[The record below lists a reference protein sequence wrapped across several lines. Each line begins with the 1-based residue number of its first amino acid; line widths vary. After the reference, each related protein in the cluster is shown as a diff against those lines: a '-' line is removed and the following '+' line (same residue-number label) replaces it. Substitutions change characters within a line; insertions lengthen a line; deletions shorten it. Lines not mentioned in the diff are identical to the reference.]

1 VTDVAAADTVIAM
14 EIAVV
19 AMAVVVTT
27 IAAAL
32 ATMTT
37 IDAAMAAGVTV
48 TTAIALETLI
58 VTRVVDAM
66 TGMEAVVIAA
76 VTEAVTVGVAAV
88 AITIALMIVPALL
101 LLLLETNHVSLTQV
115 AGETIPAATIVTEVG
130 RSITCRRVIERCHLN
145 LELYDEAVDTFSWH
159 SL

>member
-1 VTDVAAADTVIAM
+1 MAAADTVIAM
-14 EIAVV
+14 EIVVV

-66 TGMEAVVIAA
+66 TDMEAVVIAA
-76 VTEAVTVGVAAV
+76 ATEAVNVEVAAV
-88 AITIALMIVPALL
+88 AIMIALMIVPAL

-115 AGETIPAATIVTEVG
+115 AAETMPAATIVTEVG
-130 RSITCRRVIERCHLN
+130 RSIACRRAIERCHLN
-145 LELYDEAVDTFSWH
+145 LEYTTRLWAPSRGTRSDN
-159 SL
+159 